1 MKFDSDDTQF
11 VRGFEA
17 GRVYASLGAELET
30 VRRDEAFMVHVEN
43 AEMMLRI
50 AERYGLYV
58 RSEELEDGW
67 LEVEFSSDP
76 FPVSV

>member
-17 GRVYASLGAELET
+17 GRVYASLGAELE

-58 RSEELEDGW
+58 RSEGLEDGW